1 MGFLLFQPEEE
12 GGRVGGGS
20 PVDVGGKSK
29 RSWARQAAEGLEE
42 VEKSEAQEGGGGGDR
57 KEKGC
62 RAAAAAMGCEEGV
75 VSGSGRL
82 FKLEPISGPSAAAA
96 G

>member
-1 MGFLLFQPEEE
+1 M
-12 GGRVGGGS
+12 
-20 PVDVGGKSK
+20 GGK
-29 RSWARQAAEGLEE
+29 RGRGRQVARDMEE
-42 VEKSEAQEGGGGGDR
+42 VEKRVYTGTRGGGDR

-62 RAAAAAMGCEEGV
+62 GATAVAMGCEEGV

-82 FKLEPISGPSAAAA
+82 FKHEPIPGPSAAAA